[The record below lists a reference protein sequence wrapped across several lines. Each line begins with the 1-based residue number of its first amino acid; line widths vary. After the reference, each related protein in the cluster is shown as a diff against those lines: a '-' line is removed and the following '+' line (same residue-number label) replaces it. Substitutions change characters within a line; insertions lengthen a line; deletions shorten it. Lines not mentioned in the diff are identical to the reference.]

1 MKLSRLKPLAS
12 VLFSA
17 ALIGACAETPEQKA
31 SSPAVK
37 PLATFFADADREVMM
52 RSPMYQNYRG
62 FKNDNDS
69 WDILTNERFAENFA
83 VTKRLLNELTSNY
96 QRDTLS
102 TADQMSY
109 DLFVYDAERDLRG
122 QRFDHMSYLTN
133 QMFGYHS
140 AIVSHL
146 VNIHSIENETEALD
160 YIARLNKLPTF
171 LAQIQALQLDKK
183 EKGIVAPKFTFKH
196 AAGVIQRIS
205 GGKPMDDSDKDNVLF
220 GDFKSKVGKLDLDDA
235 RKQALIDL
243 ASKALVEQV
252 GPAYKTLATHLQA
265 LGEDAKNQGVWAL
278 PDGEDYYRYSL
289 AYHTTTQMTPDEV
302 HELGLKEVARIQ
314 DEMRGVMKKVNFEG
328 DLKAFFD
335 YTKSDPKFFYSN
347 DEEGKA
353 QALARNVE
361 LIEAVKG
368 KLDQIFIT
376 KPKADIKVKAVE
388 EYRAQSAGLAFYQRG
403 TPDGKRPGIYYLN
416 LYNTKDVAK
425 WQMVPLALHE
435 GLPGHHMQGSITQE
449 IEGIPDFRKF
459 GSYTGY
465 SEGWGLYSE
474 FLGVELGF
482 FEDPYDDFGRL
493 ALELR
498 RACRLVADTG
508 IHHKRWT
515 REEAIEFWLDNMPVS
530 EASAAKSIER
540 FFVMPGQATSY
551 KIGMLKLMELRQRA
565 TEQLGKAMDVRE
577 FHDLVLR
584 NGAIPL
590 SMLEALVDDWIAGK
604 KA

>member
-1 MKLSRLKPLAS
+1 MKKRHINPIAGLL
-12 VLFSA
+12 VSA
-17 ALIGACAETPEQKA
+17 AFLSGCAETVTQQE

-37 PLATFFADADREVMM
+37 PLAEFFADADRESMM

-69 WDILTNERFAENFA
+69 WDILTEARFAEDYA
-83 VTKRLLNELTSNY
+83 ITERQLNELKNNY
-96 QRDTLS
+96 DRADIS
-102 TADQMSY
+102 AADQMSY
-109 DLFVYDAERDLRG
+109 DLFVYEAERDLRG
-122 QRFDHMSYLTN
+122 QRYDHMQYLTN

-140 AIVSHL
+140 AVVSHL

-171 LAQIQALQLDKK
+171 LAQIQDLQLEKK
-183 EKGIVAPKFTFKH
+183 AKGVLAPKFTFDH
-196 AAGVIQRIS
+196 AAGVIKRVTS
-205 GGKPMDDSDKDNVLF
+205 GQPLDNSDKDNVLF
-220 GDFKSKVGKLDLDDA
+220 GDFKAKVDKLDIDQERKQELVELA
-235 RKQALIDL
+235 RKALT
-243 ASKALVEQV
+243 EQV
-252 GPAYKTLATHLQA
+252 GPAYKKLSAHLAE
-265 LGEDAKNQGVWAL
+265 LGKDAKNQGVWAL
-278 PDGEDYYRYSL
+278 PDGAEYY
-289 AYHTTTQMTPDEV
+289 AYRLEYNTTTKMTPDEI

-314 DEMRGVMKKVNFEG
+314 NEMRGIMKKVGFEG
-328 DLKAFFD
+328 DLQDFFE

-347 DEEGKA
+347 DEKGRAE
-353 QALARNVE
+353 ALARNVE
-361 LIEAVKG
+361 LIEAAKS

-376 KPKADIKVKAVE
+376 KPKADLIVKAVE

-482 FEDPYDDFGRL
+482 YEDPYDDFGRL

-515 REEAIEFWLDNMPVS
+515 REEAIDFWLKNMPVS
-530 EASAAKSIER
+530 DASAAKSIER

-551 KIGMLKLMELRQRA
+551 KIGMIKLMELRQRA
-565 TEQLGKAMDVRE
+565 TEQLGDAMDVRE

-590 SMLEALVDDWIAGK
+590 SMLEELVDDWIAGK